1 MLPSAPLRSAQMF
14 GWLPYLKAVQLQRIA
29 RATGIHSSGTKGV
42 LVERIE
48 GVLGRHCEE
57 GRQLRGDDDATSSSD
72 SINEHGDKHGNWN
85 RNGKCSILSIDMG
98 IRNLAFAHF
107 HLAQHPSTTSQTN
120 TVPQLTAWRR
130 LAVSEMGE
138 KSPHGPVMTGTID
151 KALKED
157 YDVIIPT
164 SRRQT
169 QGTGED
175 SFSPSGYASMAYN
188 LITSLLDTYRPT
200 HILIE
205 RQRFRS
211 GGGSAVQEWT
221 LRVGI
226 FEGMLY
232 AILHVL
238 RHERGGETARISVQ
252 GIEPKRVVRY
262 WMDKDEIPTENELG
276 TGNSSA
282 REVKKAKIDLV
293 GRWLEASTGGEPGM
307 VSLQPDGEASEI
319 ASTYLRKLKNP
330 NTRKKDL
337 GVADVGKLDDL
348 ADCLLQG
355 VTWMEWQ
362 KMRGNVA
369 VRETA
374 TMESLLGQEWEMA
387 QSKLADVD

>member
-1 MLPSAPLRSAQMF
+1 MLASAPLRSAQMF

-29 RATGIHSSGTKGV
+29 RATGIQSSGTKGV

-48 GVLGRHCEE
+48 GVLGRHYEE
-57 GRQLRGDDDATSSSD
+57 GRQLRGGDSTSSSG
-72 SINEHGDKHGNWN
+72 SINEHGEKYGK
-85 RNGKCSILSIDMG
+85 GKCSVLSIDMG

-107 HLAQHPSTTSQTN
+107 HLAQHPSATSQAN
-120 TVPQLTAWRR
+120 TIPQLTAWRR
-130 LAVSEMGE
+130 LAVSEMGD
-138 KSPHGPVMTGTID
+138 KSLHGPVMTDTIE
-151 KALKED
+151 KTLKD
-157 YDVIIPT
+157 DDVIVPT

-232 AILHVL
+232 AILHAL

-282 REVKKAKIDLV
+282 RAVKKAKIDLV
-293 GRWLEASTGGEPGM
+293 GRWLEASTGGGQGM
-307 VSLQPDGEASEI
+307 ISLKPDGEASEI
-319 ASTYLRKLKNP
+319 ASTYLRKLTTP

-337 GVADVGKLDDL
+337 GIADVGKLDDL

-362 KMRGNVA
+362 KMRGDV
-369 VRETA
+369 VVKETA
-374 TMESLLGQEWEMA
+374 TMESLLGQDEWERA